1 MTIRRSWK
9 LQTTQTTDTSAYP
22 GIGSRRFGMGFKTIN
37 RTNKTAAGSVAVRK
51 RRLPFNLCIKH
62 LLLIL
67 LCIFSVF
74 PIYWMFISSFKGP
87 AEIFNNSLLPQSW
100 SLENYIYAL
109 NAIDIPAMTANTLIM
124 AFGQTVLQLTTA
136 VFAVYA
142 LTRWSFPGSKFI
154 YILFSLTWLVP
165 FQATMIPNYTTIV
178 DMGLRDTILGVIVP
192 NMASAFAILS
202 LYPAFK
208 SFPKALIEA
217 GMMDK
222 MSAPGVLFK
231 LILPN
236 MKSSIVSL
244 GILLFITSWNDYF
257 WPSLVISQGAQTL
270 QLGLRSFMSTTEAT
284 SWGPLMAAAMLAS
297 LPIFIL
303 YLIIQKQVIQSFV
316 KWGIK

>member
-1 MTIRRSWK
+1 MQTK
-9 LQTTQTTDTSAYP
+9 LQHQP
-22 GIGSRRFGMGFKTIN
+22 N
-37 RTNKTAAGSVAVRK
+37 RAAAGGQHPEALPDGEEPVLRK
-51 RRLPFNLCIKH
+51 RRFPVSTGIKH

-67 LCIFSVF
+67 LCVFSIF
-74 PIYWMFISSFKGP
+74 PIYWMFISSFKG
-87 AEIFNNSLLPQSW
+87 ATEIFNNSLLPQSW
-100 SLENYIYAL
+100 SLENYAYAL
-109 NAIDIPAMTANTLIM
+109 DAIDIGAMTVNTFLM
-124 AFGQTVLQLTTA
+124 AAGQTVLQLTTA

-142 LTRWSFPGSKFI
+142 LTRWNFPGSKLI

-178 DMGLRDTILGVIVP
+178 NMGLRDTILGVIVP

-270 QLGLRSFMSTTEAT
+270 QLGLRSFMSLEVT
-284 SWGPLMAAAMLAS
+284 SWGPLMAASVLAS
-297 LPIFIL
+297 LPIFVL

>member
-1 MTIRRSWK
+1 MNTNIQSIDQPGAGPVPRRRH
-9 LQTTQTTDTSAYP
+9 LPA
-22 GIGSRRFGMGFKTIN
+22 
-37 RTNKTAAGSVAVRK
+37 AAG
-51 RRLPFNLCIKH
+51 IKH

-67 LCIFSVF
+67 LCVFSVF
-74 PIYWMFISSFKGP
+74 PIYWMFISSFKGT
-87 AEIFNNSLLPQSW
+87 AEIFNNALLPQSW
-100 SLENYIYAL
+100 SLENYAYAVQ
-109 NAIDIPAMTANTLIM
+109 AIDIGAMTVNTLLM
-124 AFGQTVLQLTTA
+124 AAGQTILQLFTA
-136 VFAVYA
+136 IFAVYG
-142 LTRWSFPGSKFI
+142 LTRWSFPGSRLL
-154 YILFSLTWLVP
+154 YVLFSLTWLVP

-178 DMGLRDTILGVIVP
+178 NMGLRDTILGVIVP

-217 GMMDK
+217 AMMDK
-222 MSAPGVLFK
+222 MSALGVLFK

-257 WPSLVISQGAQTL
+257 WPSLIISQSAQTL
-270 QLGLRSFMSTTEAT
+270 QLGLRSFMSAEVT
-284 SWGPLMAAAMLAS
+284 SWGPMMAAAVLAS

-303 YLIIQKQVIQSFV
+303 YLVIQKQVIQSFV

>member
-1 MTIRRSWK
+1 MDIN
-9 LQTTQTTDTSAYP
+9 LQID
-22 GIGSRRFGMGFKTIN
+22 
-37 RTNKTAAGSVAVRK
+37 NKKDAEIIQDDQLVLHRK
-51 RRLPFNLCIKH
+51 KPWVKIATKH
-62 LLLIL
+62 FLLIL

-74 PIYWMFISSFKGP
+74 PLYWMFISSFKGT

-100 SLENYIYAL
+100 SLENYTYAL
-109 NAIDIPAMTANTLIM
+109 GAIDIGAMTVNTVLM
-124 AFGQTVLQLTTA
+124 ASGQTILQLITA
-136 VFAVYA
+136 IFAVYA
-142 LTRWSFPGSKFI
+142 LTRWSFPGSRFL

-178 DMGLRDTILGVIVP
+178 NLGLRDTILGVIVP

-222 MSAPGVLFK
+222 MSAFGVLFK

-257 WPSLVISQGAQTL
+257 WPSLIISQGAQTL
-270 QLGLRSFMSTTEAT
+270 QLGLRSFMSAEVT
-284 SWGPLMAAAMLAS
+284 SWGPMMAAAVLAS